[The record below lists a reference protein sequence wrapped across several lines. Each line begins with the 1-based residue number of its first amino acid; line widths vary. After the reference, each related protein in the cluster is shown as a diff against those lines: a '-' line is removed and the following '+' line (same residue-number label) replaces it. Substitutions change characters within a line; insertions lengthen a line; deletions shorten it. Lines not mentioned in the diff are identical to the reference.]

1 MTTASELRVVLD
13 DLITGN
19 HILAHHGVVDCYGH
33 LSARDPRE
41 PEHFLLAWAVAPA
54 LVTEDDILTFDLN
67 GDRIGE
73 DDRELY
79 SERFLHAA
87 IYAARP
93 DVHGIVHSHSAAVI
107 PFAIV
112 ADEPLRP
119 VWHVSSF
126 LNDGAPVFDTMA
138 VAGDTDLLIKNMT
151 LGRSLAE
158 TLGSSSVVLMRGHGS
173 SVIGRSAREAVYRA
187 IYTEQN
193 ARIQSEASR
202 FGKPIQFLSPG
213 EALLMDKYMK
223 PDVRR
228 PWDFWRRE
236 VETARALEAL
246 VVRN

>member
-1 MTTASELRVVLD
+1 MNTTSELRVVLD

-33 LSARDPRE
+33 LSARDPRY
-41 PEHFLLAWAVAPA
+41 PEHFLLAWAIAPA
-54 LVTEDDILTFDLN
+54 LVTEGDILSFDLDGN
-67 GDRIGE
+67 RIE
-73 DDRELY
+73 DDDRELY

-107 PFAIV
+107 PFTIV
-112 ADEPLRP
+112 TDEPLRP

-126 LNDGAPVFDTMA
+126 LNEGAPVFDTMD
-138 VAGDTDLLIKNMT
+138 VAGDTDLLIKNMA

-202 FGKPIQFLSPG
+202 FGKPLQFLSRG
-213 EALLMDKYMK
+213 EASLMNAYMK

-228 PWDFWRRE
+228 PWELWKRD
-236 VETARALEAL
+236 VENAHALEAL
-246 VVRN
+246 ARRQ